1 MSAPLP
7 VFVRI
12 HLLKTLQQPAN
23 ILYDW
28 SEVMMTQIAPM
39 LAVSDE
45 NAPRDFHKAA
55 LGARFLWQL
64 GGGGDVKDREC
75 LSKLDMWRRSSGIP

>member
-7 VFVRI
+7 AFVRI

-45 NAPRDFHKAA
+45 MLRATSTRRPS
-55 LGARFLWQL
+55 ARGSF
-64 GGGGDVKDREC
+64 GN
-75 LSKLDMWRRSSGIP
+75 